1 MLWPFL
7 QKQIIVPPLH
17 RRAVLFYSDCMLHR
31 VLPSNE
37 RRVCFTMWCNGTQVN
52 TKNDVALSKDHLQF
66 TSYDEAQAFFAS
78 RPLQRVISRAVYS
91 EEYIGSLLECLV
103 VTGEKKGSNRIAK
116 EEEETLVKRHQ
127 SSVVGIMTKLRPL
140 VEEFR
145 RRKVLLVD
153 ILDSS

>member
-7 QKQIIVPPLH
+7 QKQIIIPPLH

-66 TSYDEAQAFFAS
+66 SSYDEALSFFAS

-91 EEYIGSLLECLV
+91 EECIGSLLECLV
-103 VTGEKKGSNRIAK
+103 VTGRIAK
-116 EEEETLVKRHQ
+116 EEEEKLVKQHQ
-127 SSVVGIMTKLRPL
+127 LSVLGIMTKLRPL
-140 VEEFR
+140 IEEFR
-145 RRKVLLVD
+145 RRKLLLVD
-153 ILDSS
+153 ILDSP